1 MALNPSTLL
10 CNHYQHP
17 TSEPFH
23 LPQLK
28 LYPLNNNSP
37 LFLVPGSHHV
47 ILCLYEVDYSKYLIK
62 MEWCN
67 IHPFLTG
74 LVHLAMSSR
83 FTHVVTCVLPFTGGI
98 TSNLLY
104 VKTTFCLSTDRDYAK
119 NMSVQ
124 WTIQSNIHFMSLFS
138 LCILSS
144 LLGSNYLYFKI
155 WKYIFFYPL

>member
-1 MALNPSTLL
+1 MAFNSSTLL
-10 CNHYQHP
+10 CNHYQQP

-37 LFLVPGSHHV
+37 LPLVSGSHHV
-47 ILCLYEVDYSKYLIK
+47 ILCLYEVDYSKYFIK

-67 IHPFLTG
+67 IYPFLTG
-74 LVHLAMSSR
+74 LFHLAMSSR
-83 FTHVVTCVLPFTGGI
+83 FIHVVTYVLPFTGGI
-98 TSNLLY
+98 IFYLLY

-124 WTIQSNIHFMSLFS
+124 WTIQSNIYFMPLFS
-138 LCILSS
+138 LWTLSS
-144 LLGSNYLYFKI
+144 LLGSNYLYSKI
-155 WKYIFFYPL
+155 WKYIFFYSL